1 MAFASMIL
9 IIGIMGAFTFMAV
22 VALAAPKEPGAQ
34 NILQWM
40 DETGDVSGNG
50 LAGETDVSGNS
61 LLAGT
66 VDASGNGI
74 FIETAEEPYIPL
86 IVVDAGHGGE
96 DVGCVEGGI
105 A

>member
-40 DETGDVSGNG
+40 DETGMYPVMGWQKQMCP
-50 LAGETDVSGNS
+50 A
-61 LLAGT
+61 
-66 VDASGNGI
+66 
-74 FIETAEEPYIPL
+74 
-86 IVVDAGHGGE
+86 
-96 DVGCVEGGI
+96 I
-105 A
+105 AFWQGQWMHPAMGFL

>member
-40 DETGDVSGNG
+40 DEMYPVMGWQGKQMCP
-50 LAGETDVSGNS
+50 A
-61 LLAGT
+61 
-66 VDASGNGI
+66 
-74 FIETAEEPYIPL
+74 
-86 IVVDAGHGGE
+86 
-96 DVGCVEGGI
+96 I
-105 A
+105 AFWQGQWMHPAMGFL

>member
-50 LAGETDVSGNS
+50 LAGG
-61 LLAGT
+61 L
-66 VDASGNGI
+66 
-74 FIETAEEPYIPL
+74 
-86 IVVDAGHGGE
+86 
-96 DVGCVEGGI
+96 
-105 A
+105 